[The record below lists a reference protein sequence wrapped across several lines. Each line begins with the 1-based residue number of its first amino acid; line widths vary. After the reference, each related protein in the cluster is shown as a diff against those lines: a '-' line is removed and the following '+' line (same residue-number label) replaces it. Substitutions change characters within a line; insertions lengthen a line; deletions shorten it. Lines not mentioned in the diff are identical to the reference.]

1 MPSHTSAWGSNSPT
15 QASHC
20 VAFAMLL
27 HVCTPCLHCPIEE
40 PHACVAPRA
49 QPHPSSIS
57 PSLLP
62 FPMSIAFPAP
72 EGIFT
77 QNDINKSPS
86 NLMRGLSAISKSP
99 PFPNVML
106 LFPTPSCTN
115 DALPRETALYPFTE
129 ASARESLNER

>member
-1 MPSHTSAWGSNSPT
+1 MPSHTSAWGGNSPT

-57 PSLLP
+57 PSQLLSMP
-62 FPMSIAFPAP
+62 SAHLSTISGNEAP
-72 EGIFT
+72 I
-77 QNDINKSPS
+77 S
-86 NLMRGLSAISKSP
+86 MGLHVHCEVHTA
-99 PFPNVML
+99 
-106 LFPTPSCTN
+106 
-115 DALPRETALYPFTE
+115 APRRHWPI
-129 ASARESLNER
+129 